1 MNKHL
6 GMRLSVLA
14 AMAAALLTAVYI
26 LPNYHAFAI
35 KRFFNCMTGIANKT
49 GILTIGDVNGCYYKK
64 YPEFARQL
72 GEHLSS
78 NNNNMKSTRQP

>member
-1 MNKHL
+1 
-6 GMRLSVLA
+6 MRLSLLA

-26 LPNYHAFAI
+26 LPNYHALAL

-64 YPEFARQL
+64 YPELARQL
-72 GEHLSS
+72 GVHLRS
-78 NNNNMKSTRQP
+78 NNNMKSTRQP

>member
-1 MNKHL
+1 MNKHR
-6 GMRLSVLA
+6 GIRLSVLA
-14 AMAAALLTAVYI
+14 AVVGALLTAVYI
-26 LPNYHAFAI
+26 LPNYHALAI

-72 GEHLSS
+72 GVHLSS
-78 NNNNMKSTRQP
+78 NNNNMKSTRP